1 MGERELLILAGKYV
15 YVYLSLSFFA
25 ELSIGCCLF
34 GCGGGGECDTL
45 LLPEEEEVE
54 EEEGRRRL
62 DLVGDTLLLDEDFRR
77 AESPVCEVEER
88 VTPGLPRECVGERLM
103 MLMAWEGGRATSDRS
118 SLT

>member
-1 MGERELLILAGKYV
+1 MILAGKYV

-25 ELSIGCCLF
+25 EPSIGCWLF

-45 LLPEEEEVE
+45 LLPEEE

>member
-1 MGERELLILAGKYV
+1 MYN
-15 YVYLSLSFFA
+15 VYLSLSFFA
-25 ELSIGCCLF
+25 ELRIGCCLF

-45 LLPEEEEVE
+45 LLPE

-77 AESPVCEVEER
+77 AESPVCEGEER
-88 VTPGLPRECVGERLM
+88 VTPPGLPRECVGERLM